1 MGIKIP
7 LSTGYASAA
16 AIEFG
21 IGFWLF
27 TKPQTEKKR
36 LSLVGLS
43 TILSLRNVVVPT
55 AVESHIA
62 NVTYHRSVYWI
73 TKTRSTKRRS
83 AQETLRFREG
93 NTEYY
98 FSINVKKF
106 SELSFIVFE
115 ACGLRNVLVSTA
127 VESQNTVHKEA
138 LCSTDATL

>member
-1 MGIKIP
+1 MLKVWCFKLQTAKNP
-7 LSTGYASAA
+7 SHCCN
-16 AIEFG
+16 
-21 IGFWLF
+21 GFFLF
-27 TKPQTEKKR
+27 EVCA
-36 LSLVGLS
+36 LV
-43 TILSLRNVVVPT
+43 
-55 AVESHIA
+55 
-62 NVTYHRSVYWI
+62 I
-73 TKTRSTKRRS
+73 TKTLSTKRRF
-83 AQETLRFREG
+83 AQETLRFRKG

>member
-1 MGIKIP
+1 MGIKIL

-16 AIEFG
+16 ATELG

-62 NVTYHRSVYWI
+62 NVTYHRSVY
-73 TKTRSTKRRS
+73 
-83 AQETLRFREG
+83 
-93 NTEYY
+93 
-98 FSINVKKF
+98 
-106 SELSFIVFE
+106 
-115 ACGLRNVLVSTA
+115 
-127 VESQNTVHKEA
+127 
-138 LCSTDATL
+138 

>member
-36 LSLVGLS
+36 LSLVRLS
-43 TILSLRNVVVPT
+43 TIFSLRNVVVPT

-62 NVTYHRSVYWI
+62 NGILSLAGAR
-73 TKTRSTKRRS
+73 
-83 AQETLRFREG
+83 LR
-93 NTEYY
+93 
-98 FSINVKKF
+98 
-106 SELSFIVFE
+106 
-115 ACGLRNVLVSTA
+115 AVLF
-127 VESQNTVHKEA
+127 HY
-138 LCSTDATL
+138 

>member
-16 AIEFG
+16 ATEFG

-55 AVESHIA
+55 AVESH
-62 NVTYHRSVYWI
+62 
-73 TKTRSTKRRS
+73 
-83 AQETLRFREG
+83 
-93 NTEYY
+93 
-98 FSINVKKF
+98 
-106 SELSFIVFE
+106 SEMLPIIGQCIE
-115 ACGLRNVLVSTA
+115 
-127 VESQNTVHKEA
+127 
-138 LCSTDATL
+138 